1 MRKFVCNDCGGV
13 SYSSAALENQK
24 HPECI
29 HCGHLACKEVPMTTE
44 DLTPT
49 SQSSD
54 GVLKSTASNKI
65 LYQCDPE
72 RNSSCA
78 ATGCYLNGGPCRHTT
93 DPAFAIPGAKGV
105 PAKELLAVSFREVFD
120 DVQQ

>member
-1 MRKFVCNDCGGV
+1 
-13 SYSSAALENQK
+13 
-24 HPECI
+24 
-29 HCGHLACKEVPMTTE
+29 MTTE

-54 GVLKSTASNKI
+54 GVLKSERL

>member
-24 HPECI
+24 HPECT

-44 DLTPT
+44 DLTLT

-54 GVLKSTASNKI
+54 GVLKSAASNKI

-72 RNSSCA
+72 RNS
-78 ATGCYLNGGPCRHTT
+78 T
-93 DPAFAIPGAKGV
+93 AKFTEELRQRINNAGFNDEFKQQIKS
-105 PAKELLAVSFREVFD
+105 AQKEEGRK
-120 DVQQ
+120 QQHEERIRNKKNW